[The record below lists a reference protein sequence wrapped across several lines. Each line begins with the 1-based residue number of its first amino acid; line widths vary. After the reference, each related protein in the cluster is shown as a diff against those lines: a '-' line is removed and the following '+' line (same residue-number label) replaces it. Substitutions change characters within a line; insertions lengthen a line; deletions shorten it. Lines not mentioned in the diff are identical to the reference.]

1 MQFRSMAPNYQQ
13 VRDDEF
19 FEIMGEFYTN
29 DQPKYLSPTKRLI
42 AQKQATWKHKEI
54 LSKQLQNN
62 QNYKLHYTASPDKS
76 YVIEPKDGE
85 LDYDMAYKNPI
96 KFYDQ
101 VMTQEILQHKVSKEK
116 DEDGK
121 VIKK

>member
-1 MQFRSMAPNYQQ
+1 M
-13 VRDDEF
+13 
-19 FEIMGEFYTN
+19 
-29 DQPKYLSPTKRLI
+29 
-42 AQKQATWKHKEI
+42 
-54 LSKQLQNN
+54 QNN

>member
-1 MQFRSMAPNYQQ
+1 
-13 VRDDEF
+13 
-19 FEIMGEFYTN
+19 
-29 DQPKYLSPTKRLI
+29 
-42 AQKQATWKHKEI
+42 
-54 LSKQLQNN
+54 
-62 QNYKLHYTASPDKS
+62 
-76 YVIEPKDGE
+76 VIEPKDGE